1 MGELCMSQKFS
12 TRAALSLMVF
22 ILILTPM
29 SPLSETFI
37 GEAKAN
43 GASRHIYTFSDG
55 SVENIALYQG
65 GADKTTLVAMPKGAE
80 VLDVQVTL
88 SGASSTGWSQV
99 TTDTY
104 DEWMDGTPS
113 QMDARS
119 DELSL
124 GFATGGDEFFP
135 HGSQEGELLGSN
147 AWLDNGSYAIRQ
159 PHTSNSS
166 ELRFSNQVKVTSANF
181 MAQGQG
187 AILRNH
193 DWLFM
198 STFTGTSFDKVV
210 TRMHPNNV
218 TRDIVVDLQRSL
230 PVLYLKIHL
239 PPTTRLMDSKIGRS
253 LMMKCCTEFSR
264 LTNIHILHQI
274 LLNISEYWP

>member
-1 MGELCMSQKFS
+1 
-12 TRAALSLMVF
+12 MVF
-22 ILILTPM
+22 ILVLTPM

-124 GFATGGDEFFP
+124 GFATGGDEFFT
-135 HGSQEGELLGSN
+135 HGSQEEELPGSN
-147 AWLDNGSYAIRQ
+147 AWLDNGSYANRI
-159 PHTSNSS
+159 HLT
-166 ELRFSNQVKVTSANF
+166 
-181 MAQGQG
+181 
-187 AILRNH
+187 
-193 DWLFM
+193 
-198 STFTGTSFDKVV
+198 
-210 TRMHPNNV
+210 HPN
-218 TRDIVVDLQRSL
+218 
-230 PVLYLKIHL
+230 
-239 PPTTRLMDSKIGRS
+239 
-253 LMMKCCTEFSR
+253 
-264 LTNIHILHQI
+264 
-274 LLNISEYWP
+274 